1 MASQQQKEPLVK
13 LNNVHKNFGPVHAL
27 EGVDVEIYENE
38 VVGLLGDNGAGKSTL
53 INIISGVF
61 PPSEGEFYFRGE
73 KKHFTNPKQARNVGI
88 ETVHQ
93 ESSLVETMNI
103 ARNFFLGKEPT
114 KDVGPFSFLDHQEM
128 NEEASRVISE
138 IGVKMRSPDEF
149 VNILSGGERQAIAIG
164 RAMYYGADLLILDEP
179 LRALSISEQR
189 TVLDH
194 IRDAQNKGATIIFIT
209 HNVHHVYPVAERFIM
224 MDNGKKL
231 GTLEKENVAEPDDI
245 AEVIA
250 KGKMPE
256 DMEEPGVL

>member
-1 MASQQQKEPLVK
+1 MENTKKEEQPLVEMK
-13 LNNVHKNFGPVHAL
+13 DIYKCFGPVTAL
-27 EGVDVEIYENE
+27 EDVDVEIFENE

-61 PPSEGEFYFRGE
+61 PPSEGSFRFRGE
-73 KKHFTNPKQARNVGI
+73 EVKFSSPKEARDIGI

-114 KDVGPFSFLDHQEM
+114 KDIGPFSFLDRDEM
-128 NEEASRVISE
+128 NTESRRVIGD
-138 IGVKMRSPDEF
+138 IGVKMRSPDEY

-179 LRALSISEQR
+179 LRALSIREQR

-194 IRDAQNKGATIIFIT
+194 IRDAQAQGATIIFIT
-209 HNVHHVYPVAERFIM
+209 HNVHHVYPVAGRFIM
-224 MDNGKKL
+224 LDNGKKL
-231 GTLEKENVAEPDDI
+231 GTMEKEDVEDPEDI

-250 KGKMPE
+250 QGKMPE
-256 DMEEPGVL
+256 RE

>member
-1 MASQQQKEPLVK
+1 MENTKKEEQPLVEMK
-13 LNNVHKNFGPVHAL
+13 DIYKYFGPVTAL
-27 EGVDVEIYENE
+27 EGVDVEIFENE

-61 PPSEGEFYFRGE
+61 PPSEGSFRFRGE
-73 KKHFTNPKQARNVGI
+73 EVKFSSPKEARDVGI

-114 KDVGPFSFLDHQEM
+114 KDFGPFSFLDRDEM
-128 NEEASRVISE
+128 NTESRRVISD

-179 LRALSISEQR
+179 LRALSIREQR

-194 IRDAQNKGATIIFIT
+194 IREAQEQGATIIFIT
-209 HNVHHVYPVAERFIM
+209 HNVHHVYPVAGRFIM
-224 MDNGKKL
+224 LDNGEKL
-231 GTLEKENVAEPDDI
+231 GTIEKEEVAEPEEI

-250 KGKMPE
+250 QGKMPARE
-256 DMEEPGVL
+256 

>member
-1 MASQQQKEPLVK
+1 MANNGSQPLVEMEGICK
-13 LNNVHKNFGPVHAL
+13 DFGPVHAL
-27 EGVDVEIYENE
+27 EGVDIEISENE

-61 PPSEGEFYFRGE
+61 PPTKGEYLFRGE
-73 KKHFTNPKQARNVGI
+73 EVDFSTPREARERGI

-93 ESSLVETMNI
+93 ESSLVETMSI

-114 KDVGPFSFLDHQEM
+114 TDFGPFSFLDHGEM
-128 NEEASRVISE
+128 NKESRRVISE

-179 LRALSISEQR
+179 LRALSIREQR

-194 IRDAQNKGATIIFIT
+194 IREAQSQGATIIFIT
-209 HNVHHVYPVAERFIM
+209 HNVHHVYPVAGRFIM
-224 MDNGKKL
+224 LDNGKKL
-231 GTLEKENVAEPDDI
+231 GALEKEDVEDPEDI

-250 KGKMPE
+250 QGKME
-256 DMEEPGVL
+256 ATR